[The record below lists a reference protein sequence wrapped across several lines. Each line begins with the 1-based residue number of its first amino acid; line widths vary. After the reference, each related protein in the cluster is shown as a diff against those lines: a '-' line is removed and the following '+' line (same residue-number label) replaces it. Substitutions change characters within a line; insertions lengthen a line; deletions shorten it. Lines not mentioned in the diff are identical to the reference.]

1 MESLALLV
9 AVIVAPAMFGGPIA
23 MVLSLWRLERISPF
37 RKVVILVLSI
47 ASALIGIY
55 LCMGGISRG
64 AIFIGLMGIGSG
76 ATALWR
82 IHKLAPGRNR

>member
-1 MESLALLV
+1 MESLALMV

-23 MVLSLWRLERISPF
+23 LALSLWRLERISPL
-37 RKVVILVLSI
+37 RRIVILVLSI

-55 LCMGGISRG
+55 LCIGGISRG

-76 ATALWR
+76 AAALWR
-82 IHKLAPGRNR
+82 IFKLAPNRNN

>member
-23 MVLSLWRLERISPF
+23 LVLSLWRLERISPL
-37 RKVVILVLSI
+37 RRIVILVLSI

-55 LCMGGISRG
+55 LCIGGISRG

-76 ATALWR
+76 AAALWR
-82 IHKLAPGRNR
+82 IFKFAPNRNN

>member
-23 MVLSLWRLERISPF
+23 LVLSLWRLERISPLG
-37 RKVVILVLSI
+37 RVVILVLSV

-55 LCMGGISRG
+55 LCLGGISRG

-76 ATALWR
+76 AAALWR
-82 IHKLAPGRNR
+82 LFKLAPMRSN